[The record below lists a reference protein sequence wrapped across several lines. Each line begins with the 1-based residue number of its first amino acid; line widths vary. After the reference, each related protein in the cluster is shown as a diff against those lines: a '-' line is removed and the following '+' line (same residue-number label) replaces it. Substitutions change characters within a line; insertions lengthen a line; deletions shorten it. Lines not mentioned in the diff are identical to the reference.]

1 MQKLKFKS
9 LWIVSVTINNKQIQ
23 WATFRYLRDAK
34 IFSLSMSEFNGKV
47 VGKNKF
53 YTDKY

>member
-1 MQKLKFKS
+1 MQNFKLKS
-9 LWIVSVTINNKQIQ
+9 LWVVNVTINNKSIQ

-34 IFSLSMSEFNGKV
+34 IYSLTMSEFNGKV
-47 VGKNKF
+47 IGKNKF

>member
-1 MQKLKFKS
+1 MQKLKLKF

-34 IFSLSMSEFNGKV
+34 IYSLTMSEFKGKV
-47 VGKNKF
+47 IGKNKF